1 MSKTGKNPNV
11 LYLVQPNVWMC
22 TACIATQQI
31 CSTTEVRDMKW
42 GRNAQEPLWVPK
54 IISCFEPTAT
64 NPHGQ
69 MINKK
74 INKHNDLTAQ
84 TMTVWCSPNFVK
96 KQPVQLPACA
106 SGTDY
111 SWCCFGFVLQ
121 YHSKLVMF
129 LVLGVCSFS
138 EKCVFC
144 NTQGFNRIYI
154 HHVRSNQTN
163 GTVHAHKHHDI
174 GEKRFFAESSGNMQ
188 SVYSKQTQ
196 IHHNITSMML
206 YVDELSSKC
215 YCLFIFSARTKSVDS
230 SESYNKIQVLLSIQL
245 ERIFPPLHFAQ
256 KKTNKSKSRPWNNQI
271 TEYCNRGVVLHVVKD
286 FGGKVR
292 EITKKKCIF
301 SRFFR
306 TMPRFLTRPI
316 WRVPS
321 ANPQTICE
329 WVTPNPPSSLRKFQI
344 FDFFQEKMQTPS
356 LWYIFG
362 IVFRNAFEKIPGFP
376 RRRYEKNKTIAPA
389 RDST

>member
-1 MSKTGKNPNV
+1 
-11 LYLVQPNVWMC
+11 
-22 TACIATQQI
+22 
-31 CSTTEVRDMKW
+31 
-42 GRNAQEPLWVPK
+42 
-54 IISCFEPTAT
+54 
-64 NPHGQ
+64 
-69 MINKK
+69 
-74 INKHNDLTAQ
+74 
-84 TMTVWCSPNFVK
+84 
-96 KQPVQLPACA
+96 
-106 SGTDY
+106 
-111 SWCCFGFVLQ
+111 
-121 YHSKLVMF
+121 MF

-256 KKTNKSKSRPWNNQI
+256 KKTNKSKRVAHETTRLLNIAIAGW
-271 TEYCNRGVVLHVVKD
+271 YCMLWRTLVEKCVKLQ
-286 FGGKVR
+286 
-292 EITKKKCIF
+292 KKICIF

-362 IVFRNAFEKIPGFP
+362 IVFRNAFEKYQGFHEEDTKKIKQLHRQETP
-376 RRRYEKNKTIAPA
+376 LRKSMYLRRLNGNA
-389 RDST
+389 RTFSSKPKATQDSMWFSHDWKWKWLNCFSVCVRHPCAECHAITTANWHELWHKHSLQTNLRTRP